1 MPELSG
7 SLPNLST
14 YTESTRRTLYDRV
27 VELQF
32 TPPDPSTVEH
42 LEDAWTPTYSPDDA
56 GLTVFRVFGRWFAVW
71 TDLDAAPELPEDR
84 RIELVR
90 IDADPDTP
98 HGIMLYEV

>member
-7 SLPNLST
+7 SLPDLSR
-14 YTESTRRTLYDRV
+14 YTEATRRTLYDRV

-32 TPPDPSTVEH
+32 TPPDPATVDH
-42 LEDAWTPTYSPDDA
+42 PEDAWIPTYGPDDA
-56 GLTVFRVFGRWFAVW
+56 GLTVFHVLGRWFATW
-71 TDLDAAPELPEDR
+71 TDLDAPADLPEDR

-98 HGIMLYEV
+98 NGIMLYEV